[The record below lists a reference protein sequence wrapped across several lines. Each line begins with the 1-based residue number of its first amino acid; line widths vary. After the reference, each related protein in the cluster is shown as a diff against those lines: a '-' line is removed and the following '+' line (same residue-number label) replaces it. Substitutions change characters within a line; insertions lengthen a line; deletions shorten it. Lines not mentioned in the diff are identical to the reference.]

1 LTTIVPWTN
10 VTQISI
16 AFSEP
21 VTLGQASLTLY
32 NSANAAISSSN
43 YSYDSSTFVAT
54 WQFSTALAANKYV
67 INLAANSVSDTAG
80 TELDGAWTTG
90 VSTFANGSGDGT
102 PGGDFNF
109 YFDVLPGDANN
120 SGTVT
125 NGDVLD
131 SKLQVGAVANAGNY
145 RDDVNGAPNITNS
158 DVLLEK
164 LQVGSN
170 INSFPTPQ
178 LPPQTEV
185 ADAITDDQPSV
196 ATFDAGTR
204 TGEVVIVAAPAAY
217 IVPVLLPAA
226 SLPPAS
232 QPAAEVIA
240 APAVSDTVPS
250 MDTSVASTPM
260 LQPSQAPVTSVLT
273 IGPSVAS
280 NSAVV
285 SPAGSGVADPA
296 AVTDVV
302 FGASPGAATASA
314 SGSQATALELALN
327 SLDPDLLPVLSLSV
341 PIADEHFT
349 APTNTAPTNTGP
361 TSTGLAGTSA
371 TAASLLARDAI
382 FSLDFEAADS
392 SWTSDKPKAGRRM
405 LSHQAATRPLWFDR
419 AISQN
424 AGR

>member
-1 LTTIVPWTN
+1 
-10 VTQISI
+10 
-16 AFSEP
+16 
-21 VTLGQASLTLY
+21 
-32 NSANAAISSSN
+32 
-43 YSYDSSTFVAT
+43 
-54 WQFSTALAANKYV
+54 
-67 INLAANSVSDTAG
+67 
-80 TELDGAWTTG
+80 
-90 VSTFANGSGDGT
+90 
-102 PGGDFNF
+102 
-109 YFDVLPGDANN
+109 
-120 SGTVT
+120 
-125 NGDVLD
+125 
-131 SKLQVGAVANAGNY
+131 
-145 RDDVNGAPNITNS
+145 
-158 DVLLEK
+158 
-164 LQVGSN
+164 
-170 INSFPTPQ
+170 
-178 LPPQTEV
+178 
-185 ADAITDDQPSV
+185 
-196 ATFDAGTR
+196 
-204 TGEVVIVAAPAAY
+204 
-217 IVPVLLPAA
+217 
-226 SLPPAS
+226 
-232 QPAAEVIA
+232 
-240 APAVSDTVPS
+240 
-250 MDTSVASTPM
+250 MDTSAASTPM

-349 APTNTAPTNTGP
+349 APTNTAPTNTAPTNTGP

-371 TAASLLARDAI
+371 TTASLLARDAI